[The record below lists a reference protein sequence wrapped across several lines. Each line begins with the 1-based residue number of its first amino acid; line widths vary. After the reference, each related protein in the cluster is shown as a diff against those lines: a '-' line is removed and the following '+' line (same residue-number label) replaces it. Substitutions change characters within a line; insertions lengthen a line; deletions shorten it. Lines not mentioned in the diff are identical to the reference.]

1 MPNLR
6 ERYTKDVVPALLK
19 EFGFNNVM
27 QVPKIEK
34 VVINI
39 GMGSETA
46 DNSKVIDA
54 ALNDIG
60 IITGQKPVVTKA
72 RKSIANFKLREGK
85 AMGVNGH
92 CAKVVSGRLSIA

>member
-72 RKSIANFKLREGK
+72 RKSIENFK
-85 AMGVNGH
+85 
-92 CAKVVSGRLSIA
+92 